1 MGSKYNGK
9 GADPFS
15 VTGKFFGR
23 GPIRDLLGPDIARA
37 FSEVMGKLPYVERR
51 HSTGKGNGTW
61 QKGGLI
67 KGKPKLAKR
76 GC

>member
-37 FSEVMGKLPYVERR
+37 FSEVMGKFPYVRKP
-51 HSTGKGNGTW
+51 SQGNGKW
-61 QKGGLI
+61 KKGGLI
-67 KGKPKLAKR
+67 KGTPKLTKR

>member
-37 FSEVMGKLPYVERR
+37 FSEVMGKFPYVRKG
-51 HSTGKGNGTW
+51 SKGNGKW

-67 KGKPKLAKR
+67 KGKPKLTKR